1 MKRKKIIAAI
11 GLAVLLSSYGGL
23 MFLSRVIQ
31 TKSTGKIIIA
41 WMMDAEYIGNEGVV
55 TQTKFNNCGPSALKM
70 ILDYYHIP
78 SSLEE
83 IEQGVKLSHKGSSML
98 ALKEM
103 AELKGLKAEGW
114 NLTLEDF
121 LKSSFPAVLFVN
133 GNHFIVA
140 DSVLSDTLY
149 LRDPSLG
156 KIGLRV
162 SNLPHIWKGETLVFK
177 YP

>member
-1 MKRKKIIAAI
+1 MKHKKIFASI
-11 GLAVLLSSYGGL
+11 GLAVLITSFAGL

-31 TKSTGKIIIA
+31 TKSTGKKIIA
-41 WMMDAEYIGNEGVV
+41 WIMNAEYVGSKDVV
-55 TQTKFNNCGPSALKM
+55 TQTKLNNCGPSALKM
-70 ILDYYHIP
+70 IFDYYHIP

-83 IEQGVKLSHKGSSML
+83 IEQGVKLSKKGSSML

-121 LKSSFPAVLFVN
+121 LKCSFPVILFVN
-133 GNHFIVA
+133 GNHYVVA
-140 DSVLSDTLY
+140 DSVLSDTLF

-156 KIGLRV
+156 KLGLRV
-162 SNLPHIWKGETLVFK
+162 YNLLQIWKGETLVFK
-177 YP
+177 FP